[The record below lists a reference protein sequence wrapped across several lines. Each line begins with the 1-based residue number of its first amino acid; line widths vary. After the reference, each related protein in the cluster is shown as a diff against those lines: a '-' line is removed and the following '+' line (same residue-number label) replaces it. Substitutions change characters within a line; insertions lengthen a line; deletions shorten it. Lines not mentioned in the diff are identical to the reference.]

1 MLKFEKEFIMSKY
14 IFVTG
19 GVVSSLGKGVTA
31 SAIGALIKAGKYSVN
46 MMKIDPYLNVDAGTM
61 RPYEH
66 GEVFICDDGTET
78 DLDLGNY
85 ERFLQIK
92 TTKDSAITTGRVYLK
107 VIESERRG
115 EYLGQTVQVIPHI
128 TDEIK
133 RRIRSF
139 DKHNSDI
146 CIIELGG
153 TVGDIESV
161 PFIEAIR
168 QFALEE
174 GQENV
179 MFIHLTLI
187 PMVAGGEHKT
197 KPSQHS
203 VKTLMSEGIHPDML
217 VCRSEEAISD
227 DIKDKLALFCNVK
240 KDSVISLPDAEHSIY
255 EIPLTLQQEKVLERI
270 EDRLN
275 FPLKKADVSPWKVI
289 VKNIKEST
297 ETIDIAFVGKYLQLS
312 DAYKS
317 VVEAFDHAGYN
328 YKHKINL
335 CNVDPE
341 ALEQNDKTALD
352 LLAKAGGIFV
362 PGGFGTR
369 GINGKISALAYGRI
383 NKIPTFGICLGLQCM
398 VIEYA
403 RNILKLDADSVEFNP
418 NTPNPVIEMLSNLK
432 NIKELG
438 GTMRLGAYTSN
449 FDAKSHIA
457 KIYGTTTISE
467 RHRHRFEVNPIY
479 TEQLEKAGL
488 IISGRGPS
496 NLVESV
502 ELADHP
508 WYIGVQYHPEFLS
521 SPLKAHPLFD
531 SFVKTII
538 DIKNK

>member
-1 MLKFEKEFIMSKY
+1 MSKY

-19 GVVSSLGKGVTA
+19 GVVSSLGKGITA
-31 SAIGALIKAGKYSVN
+31 SAIGALIQAGKYSVN

-92 TTKDSAITTGRVYLK
+92 TTKNSAITTGRVYQK

-168 QFALEE
+168 QFSLEE
-174 GQENV
+174 GHENV

-187 PMVAGGEHKT
+187 PMVTGGEHKT

-217 VCRSEEAISD
+217 VCRSQEVISD
-227 DIKDKLALFCNVK
+227 EIKDKLALFCNVK
-240 KDSVISLPDAEHSIY
+240 KESVISLPDAKYSIY

-275 FPLKKADVSPWKVI
+275 LPLKKANLSSWQNI
-289 VKNIKEST
+289 LKNIKEST
-297 ETIDIAFVGKYLQLS
+297 STIDIAFVGKYLQLS

-317 VVEAFDHAGYN
+317 VLEAFDHAGYN
-328 YKHKINL
+328 HKYKINF
-335 CNVDPE
+335 CNIDPE
-341 ALEQNDKTALD
+341 ALEQNDSVTLD
-352 LLAKAGGIFV
+352 MLTKADGIFI

-369 GINGKISALAYGRI
+369 GINGKIAALSYGRI
-383 NKIPTFGICLGLQCM
+383 NKVPTFGICLGLQCM

-403 RNILKLDADSVEFNP
+403 RNILKLDADSVEFTP

-438 GTMRLGAYTSN
+438 GTMRLGAYTTNFESN
-449 FDAKSHIA
+449 SHIA
-457 KIYGTTTISE
+457 KIYGETTIIE

-538 DIKNK
+538 DIKGK

>member
-1 MLKFEKEFIMSKY
+1 MSKY

-66 GEVFICDDGTET
+66 GEVFVCNDGTET

-85 ERFLQIK
+85 ERFLQIS
-92 TTKDSAITTGRVYLK
+92 TTKDSAITTGRVYQK
-107 VIESERRG
+107 VIDSERRG

-133 RRIRSF
+133 RRIRAF
-139 DKHNSDI
+139 DKNNSDI

-153 TVGDIESV
+153 TVGDIESI

-168 QFALEE
+168 QFAIEE
-174 GQENV
+174 GRENV
-179 MFIHLTLI
+179 MFIHLTLVPTLI
-187 PMVAGGEHKT
+187 GGELKT

-217 VCRSEEAISD
+217 VCRSEEAIND
-227 DIKDKLALFCNVK
+227 DLKDKLALFCNVK
-240 KDSVISLPDAEHSIY
+240 KEAVISLPNTKKSIY
-255 EIPLTLQQEKVLERI
+255 EIPLKLQQEKVLEII

-275 FPLKKADVSPWKVI
+275 LPLKKANLSKWKEI
-289 VKNIKEST
+289 VKNIEETT
-297 ETIDIAFVGKYLQLS
+297 EIVNIAFVGKYLQLG

-317 VVEAFDHAGYN
+317 VIEAFHHAGS
-328 YKHKINL
+328 KHKHNINFI
-335 CNVDPE
+335 NIDPE
-341 ALEQNDKTALD
+341 ELENSNSQTLE
-352 LLAKAGGIFV
+352 LLKSAHGIFV

-369 GINGKISALAYGRI
+369 GINGKIQAISFGRTS
-383 NKIPTFGICLGLQCM
+383 NTPTFGICLGLQCM

-403 RNILKLDADSVEFNP
+403 RNVLELEANSVEFNP
-418 NTPNPVIEMLSNLK
+418 DAPHLVIEMLANLK
-432 NIKELG
+432 NIEDLG
-438 GTMRLGAYTSN
+438 GTMRLGSYTTHLEPQT
-449 FDAKSHIA
+449 KIA
-457 KIYGTTTISE
+457 EIYGETIINE
-467 RHRHRFEVNPIY
+467 RHRHRFEVNPVY

-488 IISGRGPS
+488 CISGRGPS
-496 NLVESV
+496 ALVESV
-502 ELADHP
+502 EIKEHP

-521 SPLKAHPLFD
+521 SPLEAHPLFD
-531 SFVKTII
+531 SF
-538 DIKNK
+538 IKECINNKKRN